1 MRKALASMT
10 TISGFTF
17 IIVVAVV
24 GCQIDKVLVLNK
36 SRIIVV
42 PNSFISSDRSLFPPS
57 FKVFIDFLS
66 TFHLGI

>member
-42 PNSFISSDRSLFPPS
+42 PNSFISSEQSLFPPL